1 LITYDDILE
10 NELNTNDMKLYTK
23 TGDKGQTGLIGGT
36 RVAKN
41 DVRLDAYG
49 TVDELNSF
57 IGLLTTYAIPEEDIV
72 FLRKVQNLLFSVGS
86 HLATDTSKVAFH
98 SASVLVDDDIE
109 SIELEID
116 RLDASLPPLSAF
128 ILPGGS
134 PSGAL
139 GHVCRT
145 VARRAERRIFD
156 MNKEY
161 PVDNH
166 ILVYIN
172 RLSDYFFALSR
183 SLTIFENGKEICWK
197 K

>member
-1 LITYDDILE
+1 LITYDDILDT
-10 NELNTNDMKLYTK
+10 ELNNNDMKLYTK

-57 IGLLTTYAIPEEDIV
+57 IGLLTTYAIPEEDIA
-72 FLRKVQNLLFSVGS
+72 FLRKIQNLLFSVGS

-98 SASVLVDDDIE
+98 SASVLVETDIE
-109 SIELEID
+109 CIEHEID
-116 RLDASLPPLSAF
+116 RLDAALPPLSSF

-145 VARRAERRIFD
+145 VARRAERRMFD
-156 MNKEY
+156 MNQYY
-161 PVDNH
+161 PVDNY
-166 ILVYIN
+166 IFIYIN
-172 RLSDYFFALSR
+172 RLSDYFFVLSR
-183 SLTIFENGKEICWK
+183 HLTLFDNGKEICWK

>member
-1 LITYDDILE
+1 MYDIFNDGLK
-10 NELNTNDMKLYTK
+10 NNDMKLYTK

-49 TVDELNSF
+49 TIDELNSF
-57 IGLLTTYAIPEEDIV
+57 IGLLTTYSIPEEDIL
-72 FLRKVQNLLFSVGS
+72 FLRKVQHLLFSVGS

-98 SASVLVDDDIE
+98 SASVLVDADIE
-109 SIELEID
+109 GIELEID
-116 RLDASLPPLSAF
+116 RLDTALPPLSAF

-156 MNKEY
+156 MNQDY

-166 ILVYIN
+166 IFIYVN

-183 SLTIFENGKEICWK
+183 HLTIFENGKEICWK

>member
-1 LITYDDILE
+1 
-10 NELNTNDMKLYTK
+10 MKLYTK

-49 TVDELNSF
+49 TIDELNAF
-57 IGLLTTYAIPEEDIV
+57 VGLLTTYSIPEEDIT
-72 FLRKVQNLLFSVGS
+72 FLRKIQHLLFSIGS
-86 HLATDTSKVAFH
+86 YLATDASKVGYY
-98 SASVLVDDDIE
+98 SASVLVDEDIK
-109 SIELEID
+109 SIECEID
-116 RLDASLPPLSAF
+116 RLDADLPLLQSF

-156 MNKEY
+156 INEEY

-166 ILVYIN
+166 IFIYVN
-172 RLSDYFFALSR
+172 RLSDYFFVLSR
-183 SLTIFENGKEICWK
+183 YLTLLENGKEICWK